1 MYEDKE
7 DVTIRRGFEPG
18 TIQKSERTD
27 SIEGNDE
34 DGSKPK
40 VSRNNSEE
48 AHSCGERDNEDQGPD
63 KSDSRYAGLD
73 DGDVWKAKDGN
84 NV

>member
-18 TIQKSERTD
+18 ITHKSEPID
-27 SIEGNDE
+27 SLEGGDE
-34 DGSKPK
+34 ESKPE
-40 VSRNNSEE
+40 VSGNKSEE
-48 AHSCGERDNEDQGPD
+48 APSWGERDEEDPDPD

-73 DGDVWKAKDGN
+73 DGDVWRIKDGHDG
-84 NV
+84 